1 LSQLYQLRGRV
12 GRSNRIAYAYFTYQ
26 QQKILSEVAEKRL
39 QAIKEFTEL
48 GSGFKIAMRDLSIR
62 GAGNLLGSQQHG
74 FIDSVGY
81 DLYSK
86 MLLNAIEARKGGKE
100 IEDIT
105 PFEPEISLKID
116 AYIPEDYIKDEK
128 QKIDIYKMFQT
139 IESENDIIELRDELI
154 DRFGD
159 YPEEVE
165 NLFTVSKLRLYGRKE
180 RIEAITEKPKKLEML
195 IEGSRSQDIDGA
207 KLFELA
213 NNYGRQI
220 QLGTENTKLKVVIT

>member
-1 LSQLYQLRGRV
+1 MLR
-12 GRSNRIAYAYFTYQ
+12 
-26 QQKILSEVAEKRL
+26 
-39 QAIKEFTEL
+39 
-48 GSGFKIAMRDLSIR
+48 D
-62 GAGNLLGSQQHG
+62 
-74 FIDSVGY
+74 
-81 DLYSK
+81 
-86 MLLNAIEARKGGKE
+86 AIEARKDGKE

-139 IESENDIIELRDELI
+139 IESENDIIELQDELI

-159 YPEEVE
+159 YPEEIE

-220 QLGTENTKLKVVIT
+220 QLGTENTKLKVVITWTNETKHNRFEMTEDFIKKLEAVDRIA